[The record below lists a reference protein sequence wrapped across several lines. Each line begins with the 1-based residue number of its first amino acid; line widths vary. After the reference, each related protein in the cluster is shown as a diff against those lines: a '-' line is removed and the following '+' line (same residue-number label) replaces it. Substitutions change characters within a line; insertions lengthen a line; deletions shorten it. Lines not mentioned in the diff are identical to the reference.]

1 MKRIE
6 FLEERNRVVEREM
19 EATKK
24 REEELREE
32 NRDLLFSISA
42 GEKLKVMNEGGEALE
57 GMGLVEGEVE
67 GGSVGVVERKGRRRK
82 K

>member
-6 FLEERNRVVEREM
+6 FLEERNKIVEREM
-19 EATKK
+19 EDAKK
-24 REEELREE
+24 REAELREE

-42 GEKLKVMNEGGEALE
+42 GEKLKVMNEGGE
-57 GMGLVEGEVE
+57 LVEGEVE